1 MVIIGRRY
9 ESKHRKTKNARN
21 KLTPDDFNQF
31 PFLKQVYTLQEV
43 SLEYNILHWNKTK
56 QIICISKKY
65 SCFTKILGITSVV

>member
-9 ESKHRKTKNARN
+9 ELKHRKTKNARN

-31 PFLKQVYTLQEV
+31 PFSILLQEV
-43 SLEYNILHWNKTK
+43 SLEYYILQWNKMK

-65 SCFTKILGITSVV
+65 SCFTKTGITSIA